1 MNLVMALLATFCYA
15 SSQINKKTDRF
26 MSLIDRIFG
35 GAQRPSAELSRFQ
48 SPASQ
53 MPATSQSATRR
64 ELLRVVLRDTL
75 VKHGIPSSWVQPEML
90 VSTGGGRE
98 PGMHMRLLI
107 KHWDPRLLAHGVAF
121 ERSFTHRVELFDPLS
136 PHWLTGVSWQFA
148 LDDAAACPEM
158 PDPATWTAPPS
169 PVSRSRPEP
178 AAAPGRPSP
187 DRRAELNRMMAAGD
201 AKAGATSGFEDT
213 QAMGPDGLPHH
224 ATQPLPRHTF
234 EKTQPMFKPTEP
246 AGL

>member
-1 MNLVMALLATFCYA
+1 
-15 SSQINKKTDRF
+15 
-26 MSLIDRIFG
+26 MSLIDRLFG
-35 GAQRPSAELSRFQ
+35 GAPRPGPELSRFQ

-107 KHWDPRLLAHGVAF
+107 KHWDPRLLVHGVAF
-121 ERSFTHRVELFDPLS
+121 EKSFNRRVELFDPMA
-136 PHWLTGVSWQFA
+136 PNWLTGVSWQFA
-148 LDDAAACPEM
+148 LMDPSPCPEM
-158 PDPATWTAPPS
+158 PDPATWTS
-169 PVSRSRPEP
+169 SVPVKPRP
-178 AAAPGRPSP
+178 AAAAPAPSAA
-187 DRRAELNRMMAAGD
+187 DRKAALDKMMEAGD
-201 AKAGATSGFEDT
+201 AKASGTTGFENT
-213 QAMGPDGLPHH
+213 QAMGPGGLAHE
-224 ATQPLPRHTF
+224 ATQPLLRPQY
-234 EKTQPMFKPTEP
+234 EATQPLFRPTEP

>member
-1 MNLVMALLATFCYA
+1 
-15 SSQINKKTDRF
+15 

-35 GAQRPSAELSRFQ
+35 GAPRPGPELSRFQ

-98 PGMHMRLLI
+98 PGMHMRLLV
-107 KHWDPRLLAHGVAF
+107 KHWDPRLLEHGVAF
-121 ERSFTHRVELFDPLS
+121 EKSFNRRVELFDPMA
-136 PHWLTGVSWQFA
+136 PNWLTGVSWQFA
-148 LDDAAACPEM
+148 LIDPSPCPEM
-158 PDPATWTAPPS
+158 PDPATWTAA
-169 PVSRSRPEP
+169 P
-178 AAAPGRPSP
+178 AAAKPKQGPAAPAPSA
-187 DRRAELNRMMAAGD
+187 AERKAALAKMMAAGD
-201 AKAGATSGFEDT
+201 AKASGNNGFENT
-213 QAMGPDGLPHH
+213 QAMGPDGQVQ
-224 ATQPLPRHTF
+224 ATQPLLRPQF
-234 EKTQPMFKPTEP
+234 ESTQPLFRPTEP